1 MSAPL
6 LILGVRRSGTTLLR
20 VMLDRNPELAVPDES
35 YFVPQLAHR
44 HGGRPEIETF
54 LDDVR
59 RLTTLR
65 EWGISAA
72 DVRERVRPGMTIGE
86 LVGAVYEA
94 YAAKQGKARW
104 GDKTPMYMQHL
115 GLLERLF
122 PSARYVHLV
131 RDGRD
136 AAQSFLSMPAGVV
149 TESWHHPRSVADFAC
164 QWRTEVQ
171 AACALGRRV
180 GARYHEVRYE
190 LLVAAPEAELRPIC
204 AFAELPF
211 EPSMLD
217 YAGAVDLSEKPH
229 QQSLAKPPTAGL
241 RDWRETMTAAD
252 VRAFEEIA
260 GDVLAD
266 LGYDLRHPELATAAP
281 TRRGRTRLARYQ
293 ALGAAWRGAAHAAQR
308 SPLWRRRHPPLD

>member
-1 MSAPL
+1 VSAPL

-20 VMLDRNPELAVPDES
+20 VILDRNPELAVPDES

-44 HGGRPEIETF
+44 HGSRPDVESF

-59 RLTTLR
+59 RLSTLR

-72 DVRERVRPGMTIGE
+72 DVRERVRPGMTLGE

-115 GLLERLF
+115 DLLERLF
-122 PSARYVHLV
+122 PAARYVHLI

-136 AAQSFLSMPAGVV
+136 AALSFLSMPAGVV

-164 QWRTEVQ
+164 QWRTEVE
-171 AACALGRRV
+171 AARALGRRV
-180 GARYHEVRYE
+180 GRRYHEVRYE
-190 LLVAAPEAELRPIC
+190 QLVAEPDAEVRAIC

-211 EPSMLD
+211 EREMLD
-217 YAGAVDLSEKPH
+217 YAGNVDLSAKPH

-241 RDWRETMTAAD
+241 RDWRRSMSVDES
-252 VRAFEEIA
+252 RSYEEIA
-260 GDVLAD
+260 GDVLSS
-266 LGYDLRHPELATAAP
+266 LGYERRHPELAAP
-281 TRRGRTRLARYQ
+281 TARGRARLARYR
-293 ALGAAWRGAAHAAQR
+293 ALGAAWRGAAYATQR

>member
-1 MSAPL
+1 VTPPL

-20 VMLDRNPELAVPDES
+20 VILDRNPELAVPDES

-44 HGGRPEIETF
+44 HGSRPDVESF

-59 RLTTLR
+59 RLSTLR

-72 DVRERVRPGMTIGE
+72 DVRERVRAGMTLGE

-115 GLLERLF
+115 DLLERLF
-122 PSARYVHLV
+122 PASRYVHLI

-136 AAQSFLSMPAGVV
+136 AALSFLSMPAGVV
-149 TESWHHPRSVADFAC
+149 TESWHHPRNVADFAC
-164 QWRTEVQ
+164 QWRTEVE
-171 AACALGRRV
+171 AARALGRRV
-180 GARYHEVRYE
+180 GRRYHEVRYE
-190 LLVAAPEAELRPIC
+190 QLVAEPDAEVRAIC

-211 EPSMLD
+211 EREMLD
-217 YAGAVDLSEKPH
+217 YAGNVDLSAKPH
-229 QQSLAKPPTAGL
+229 QQSLSKPPTAGL
-241 RDWRETMTAAD
+241 RDWRQSMSAEES
-252 VRAFEEIA
+252 RSYEEIA
-260 GDVLAD
+260 GDVLSS
-266 LGYDLRHPELATAAP
+266 LGYERRHPELAAP
-281 TRRGRTRLARYQ
+281 TARRRARLARYR
-293 ALGAAWRGAAHAAQR
+293 ALGAAWRGAAYVTQR